1 MNIKVLEDLGFSDS
15 EIEIYGFLLES
26 GSTKV
31 GPIID
36 KSNLASSVV
45 HRALNSLKDKG
56 LINYIKK
63 GLIKYYQA
71 EDPKIL
77 IEFIENK
84 KNEVLDL
91 VKELE
96 IKKIPKEKQEA
107 EIFEGI
113 KGITSLLYELIKE
126 GKEEDE
132 YLFFTVNVEEENE
145 EIQTFFR
152 KYDTKRKQKA
162 LIVKGL
168 ASKNLK
174 SLFKG
179 RNLKMKFTD
188 YPIPSNISICNNKV
202 AIFSWGDKPIG
213 YLISSKQISKMFT
226 DLFHSVWGIA
236 K

>member
-1 MNIKVLEDLGFSDS
+1 MGAKILQELGFPES
-15 EIEIYGFLLES
+15 ETKVYIFLLES

-63 GLIKYYQA
+63 GKIKYYQA
-71 EDPKIL
+71 EDPKVL

-84 KNEVLDL
+84 KKEVLDL

-96 IKKIPKEKQEA
+96 IKRVPKEKQEA

-113 KGITSLLYELIKE
+113 KGITSLLYELIKDA
-126 GKEEDE
+126 KEDDE
-132 YLFFTVNVEEENE
+132 YLFFTVNVEEGNE
-145 EIQTFFR
+145 EIQSFFK
-152 KYDTKRKQKA
+152 KYDAKRKEKG

-174 SLFKG
+174 PLFKG
-179 RNLKMKFTD
+179 RNLKIKFTN

-213 YLISSKQISKMFT
+213 YLINSKQVSKMFK
-226 DLFHSVWGIA
+226 DLFHSIWN

>member
-1 MNIKVLEDLGFSDS
+1 M
-15 EIEIYGFLLES
+15 
-26 GSTKV
+26 
-31 GPIID
+31 P
-36 KSNLASSVV
+36 
-45 HRALNSLKDKG
+45 LNSLKDKG
-56 LINYIKK
+56 LINYIEK

-126 GKEEDE
+126 GKEDDE